1 MRNYNFKLY
10 NFIMNIFVI
19 SNKRIFNKIHIQSE
33 LFDFDFLYRKKKKEK
48 YQYSYHFLKLHSRK
62 LFNCLKLRI
71 FLRKWDRLIQALLIQ
86 ATHLLHAQISR

>member
-1 MRNYNFKLY
+1 
-10 NFIMNIFVI
+10 MNIFVI

-33 LFDFDFLYRKKKKEK
+33 LFDFDFLYRKKKKNINVLII
-48 YQYSYHFLKLHSRK
+48 LKLHSRK

-86 ATHLLHAQISR
+86 ATRLLRAQISR

>member
-1 MRNYNFKLY
+1 
-10 NFIMNIFVI
+10 MNIFVI

-33 LFDFDFLYRKKKKEK
+33 LFDFDFLYRKKKKK
-48 YQYSYHFLKLHSRK
+48 NINVLIILKLHSRK

-86 ATHLLHAQISR
+86 ATRLLRARISR

>member
-1 MRNYNFKLY
+1 
-10 NFIMNIFVI
+10 MNIFVI

-33 LFDFDFLYRKKKKEK
+33 LFDFDFLYRKKKKK
-48 YQYSYHFLKLHSRK
+48 NINVLIILKLHSRK

>member
-19 SNKRIFNKIHIQSE
+19 SNKRILNKIIQSE
-33 LFDFDFLYRKKKKEK
+33 LFDFDFLYRKKKKK
-48 YQYSYHFLKLHSRK
+48 NINVLIILKLHSRK

>member
-1 MRNYNFKLY
+1 
-10 NFIMNIFVI
+10 MNIFVI

-33 LFDFDFLYRKKKKEK
+33 LFDFDFLYRKKKKK
-48 YQYSYHFLKLHSRK
+48 NINVLIILKLHSRK

-86 ATHLLHAQISR
+86 ATRLLRAQISR

>member
-33 LFDFDFLYRKKKKEK
+33 LFDFDFLYRKKKKKNINILIIFWNCILE
-48 YQYSYHFLKLHSRK
+48 SY
-62 LFNCLKLRI
+62 
-71 FLRKWDRLIQALLIQ
+71 LIV
-86 ATHLLHAQISR
+86 

>member
-33 LFDFDFLYRKKKKEK
+33 LFDFDFLYRKKKKK
-48 YQYSYHFLKLHSRK
+48 NINVLIILKLHSRK

>member
-1 MRNYNFKLY
+1 
-10 NFIMNIFVI
+10 MNIFVI

-48 YQYSYHFLKLHSRK
+48 YQNILIIMKLHSRK

>member
-1 MRNYNFKLY
+1 
-10 NFIMNIFVI
+10 MNIFVI
-19 SNKRIFNKIHIQSE
+19 SNKRILNKIIQSE
-33 LFDFDFLYRKKKKEK
+33 LFDFDFLYRKKKKK
-48 YQYSYHFLKLHSRK
+48 NINVLIILKLHSRK

>member
-1 MRNYNFKLY
+1 
-10 NFIMNIFVI
+10 MNIFVI

-48 YQYSYHFLKLHSRK
+48 YQNILIIMKLHSRK

-86 ATHLLHAQISR
+86 ATRLLRARISR

>member
-33 LFDFDFLYRKKKKEK
+33 LFDFDFLYRKKKKRK
-48 YQYSYHFLKLHSRK
+48 ISKYSYHYEIAFSKV
-62 LFNCLKLRI
+62 I
-71 FLRKWDRLIQALLIQ
+71 
-86 ATHLLHAQISR
+86 

>member
-33 LFDFDFLYRKKKKEK
+33 LFDFDFLYRKKKKK
-48 YQYSYHFLKLHSRK
+48 NINVLIILKLHSRK

-86 ATHLLHAQISR
+86 ATRLLRARISR